1 MGTSAPPK
9 GPPSGR
15 AGASR
20 VSQKYCW
27 VPGST
32 LAHDAGTSP
41 HQSMGHSISGRK
53 PLRPHESVGGEEM
66 GKPLQR
72 EGKRVLWKEK
82 GQPPSPVDSSTE
94 GTRVGVSASGAG

>member
-1 MGTSAPPK
+1 MNE
-9 GPPSGR
+9 
-15 AGASR
+15 
-20 VSQKYCW
+20 KYW
-27 VPGST
+27 RIPGSSF
-32 LAHDAGTSP
+32 ADDSGGSP
-41 HQSMGHSISGRK
+41 HQSIGHSISARK
-53 PLRPHESVGGEEM
+53 PLRPHESVGREEM